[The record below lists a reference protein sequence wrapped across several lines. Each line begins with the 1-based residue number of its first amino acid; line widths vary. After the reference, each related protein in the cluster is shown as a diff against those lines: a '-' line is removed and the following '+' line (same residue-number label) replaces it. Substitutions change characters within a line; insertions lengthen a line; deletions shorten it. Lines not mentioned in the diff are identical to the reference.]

1 MNLNIFR
8 NRTPYLGQVIFK
20 FEKYPFYSG
29 STVLNKVHV
38 DLGFTKFVSRVKP
51 YRDLNGWAV
60 NPDRVSVINSYTG
73 GKIGTHTFD
82 GGTLENSFLS
92 KDGQYIGDIQRGWWY
107 FKNAMTVCEDYP
119 HGVAEVW
126 NTAPGKETLQHGKF
140 GLKGYYGYSHRGG
153 GLFSIGDRLFDDKYE
168 PREEDYEEWQWTG
181 WVEEFD
187 AKMDQADP
195 LDRKW
200 MEESGIGYVIPFR
213 MRGPKEIETC
223 EEAKQAAINM
233 SKYLS

>member
-20 FEKYPFYSG
+20 FEKYPHYSG
-29 STVLNKVHV
+29 QTILNHVHL
-38 DLGFTKFVSRVKP
+38 DLGFTKLVSRLKP
-51 YRDLNGWAV
+51 YRTLDGWVV
-60 NPDRVSVINSYTG
+60 NPDRVQAIESYTG

-82 GGTLENSFLS
+82 GGSLENSFLTQS
-92 KDGQYIGDIQRGWWY
+92 GEYIGDLKTGWCY

-119 HGVAEVW
+119 HGVAEIW

-140 GLKGYYGYSHRGG
+140 GLKGYYGYTHRGG
-153 GLFSIGDRLFDDKYE
+153 SLFSMGDRLFDESYE
-168 PREEDYEEWQWTG
+168 PREEDYEEWQWAG
-181 WVEEFD
+181 WIEEFD
-187 AKMDQADP
+187 AKMDKADP
-195 LDRKW
+195 FDRSWLEK
-200 MEESGIGYVIPFR
+200 SGVSSVIPFK
-213 MRGPKEIETC
+213 MRGAKIIETM